1 MDELAYE
8 LGVSADRARRAA
20 RVVPTALAMT
30 LLLED
35 RETLV
40 KLLRGVDELAYRA
53 YEEGIETGR
62 AGG

>member
-1 MDELAYE
+1 
-8 LGVSADRARRAA
+8 
-20 RVVPTALAMT
+20 MT